1 MKKKTKIKQK
11 KTKKTQEKKK
21 SKLNIYSIL
30 FFIIFVW
37 IIALSILSSRYQF
50 NPIFVIVM
58 IIITF
63 IVLCILFKKVNEK
76 FKNLSNKKSWIFY
89 GITVVI
95 MIALQITI
103 GYLVRTDPSWDL
115 GLVIQSAQEIIK
127 HGHSTEMAVYYV
139 QAENN
144 IFITLLLALTIKL
157 FSIFGITN
165 VNISTL
171 IVNTIFI
178 QIAIVFL
185 FKVAKR
191 LFNNQIACFT
201 LILAFLFLPFY
212 PYATIMYTDTT
223 SMFLPIAFLYI
234 MIKIYDLKDTRK
246 KYLYAVF
253 MGILLF
259 LSLSLKV
266 TALIVVIAYII
277 NEILNKR
284 FKLLAKTLGV
294 ALLTF
299 VILEVSYTTF
309 LKKTEIMGIPYEE
322 TKQIPFTHFIM
333 MGMYGTGEFSAEEWQ
348 FTLELPD
355 YETRKEE
362 NIKVIK
368 ERLKEY
374 GTQGYIKFLNDKAK
388 DYTWG
393 TGTYDF
399 ETILNSYQVDDNIAH
414 EFLLKTG
421 KYYRPVFYYCQIY
434 HFTMLIAIAISVF
447 YTIKRGEKNDI
458 LNIAKLSIF
467 GLLIFLLL
475 WETRSRYMLNFIPI
489 YILIFVSGINYFHKD
504 IKKFFK
510 SILTKSNQEEITETQ
525 SQNI

>member
-1 MKKKTKIKQK
+1 MKKKTKIKQE
-11 KTKKTQEKKK
+11 KTKKTKEKKK

-127 HGHSTEMAVYYV
+127 QGHATEMAVYYV
-139 QAENN
+139 QAGNN
-144 IFITLLLALTIKL
+144 IFITLLLALTIKF
-157 FSIFGITN
+157 FSIFSITN

-178 QIAIVFL
+178 QIAILFL

-191 LFNNQIACFT
+191 LFNNQTACFT

-234 MIKIYDLKDTRK
+234 MIKIYDLKDTK
-246 KYLYAVF
+246 K
-253 MGILLF
+253 
-259 LSLSLKV
+259 
-266 TALIVVIAYII
+266 
-277 NEILNKR
+277 
-284 FKLLAKTLGV
+284 
-294 ALLTF
+294 
-299 VILEVSYTTF
+299 
-309 LKKTEIMGIPYEE
+309 
-322 TKQIPFTHFIM
+322 
-333 MGMYGTGEFSAEEWQ
+333 
-348 FTLELPD
+348 
-355 YETRKEE
+355 
-362 NIKVIK
+362 NIYMQYSW
-368 ERLKEY
+368 EY
-374 GTQGYIKFLNDKAK
+374 
-388 DYTWG
+388 
-393 TGTYDF
+393 
-399 ETILNSYQVDDNIAH
+399 
-414 EFLLKTG
+414 
-421 KYYRPVFYYCQIY
+421 
-434 HFTMLIAIAISVF
+434 
-447 YTIKRGEKNDI
+447 
-458 LNIAKLSIF
+458 
-467 GLLIFLLL
+467 
-475 WETRSRYMLNFIPI
+475 
-489 YILIFVSGINYFHKD
+489 
-504 IKKFFK
+504 
-510 SILTKSNQEEITETQ
+510 
-525 SQNI
+525 